1 MVVGEALLTI
11 KSTDSASSAGREAQL
26 NHSGCNCYLPLNCQH
41 PPPPHSFRVPTVRTK
56 QVTNINFVGVLN
68 GPGTLISVL
77 NMSQNT
83 YSVVGKPRTCI
94 SVLNKTRNTFQWAS

>member
-26 NHSGCNCYLPLNCQH
+26 NHSGCNCYLPLNCQQ
-41 PPPPHSFRVPTVRTK
+41 PPPHPPTPFVYQLFALNRLQT
-56 QVTNINFVGVLN
+56 FVGELN

-77 NMSQNT
+77 NMSRNT
-83 YSVVGKPRTCI
+83 YQCSGQAKNMYQCI
-94 SVLNKTRNTFQWAS
+94 EQDTKHVPV